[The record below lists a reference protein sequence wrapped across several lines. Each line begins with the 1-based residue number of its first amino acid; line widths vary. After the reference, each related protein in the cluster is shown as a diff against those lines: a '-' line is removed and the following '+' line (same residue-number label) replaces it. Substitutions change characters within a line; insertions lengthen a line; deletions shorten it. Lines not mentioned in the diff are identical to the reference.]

1 MMEWNRISIDDF
13 ITECENRSDS
23 RPTAATPA
31 PRRDVDARVSVTLA
45 RAPPPSDPRARRSD
59 SHTARPARRRALAPR
74 VRSQRV
80 VREAL
85 LVGILRML
93 VIRVLLEL
101 HRRGRGDERLEAHL
115 ALDVHRLRVV
125 RELAPCGVRDGR
137 VVSRARVGGGIG
149 TWRINGGGRAGERG
163 KISGAARGGGRAP
176 FDAVFIFS
184 CFICLALADFCAL
197 PPPIVNV
204 YRAVGASLVVDGER
218 RIRLTGARLAENR

>member
-1 MMEWNRISIDDF
+1 MMEWNRISIDF
-13 ITECENRSDS
+13 ILSQNARIA
-23 RPTAATPA
+23 PTLGRRRRR
-31 PRRDVDARVSVTLA
+31 PRRDVMLTRVSVSRSRA
-45 RAPPPSDPRARRSD
+45 RRRRPIPLARRSD

-163 KISGAARGGGRAP
+163 KISGAARGGGRAHP
-176 FDAVFIFS
+176 STRYSSSPASSASPWRTFAR
-184 CFICLALADFCAL
+184 CLL
-197 PPPIVNV
+197 P
-204 YRAVGASLVVDGER
+204 S
-218 RIRLTGARLAENR
+218 